1 MLAPYNHLWHIFTW
15 GHIPCLEGDA
25 ARRAFDAL
33 DKVAAHLRSN
43 RLLVKPGPS
52 AVCMMP
58 DARYALPYEEATVLS
73 QADPHWIAA
82 ESAVPAFLRGLLIFS
97 HAVGLMR
104 PPKPERE
111 KWIPTL
117 VVTFMIIRLEDSVM
131 FEDNAAKEIG
141 QPQKL

>member
-1 MLAPYNHLWHIFTW
+1 MLAPYNHLWHIFTC

-82 ESAVPAFLRGLLIFS
+82 ESAVPGISPWAANFLPCRGADAPSETGKGEMDS
-97 HAVGLMR
+97 HPCGHFHDYSPRRFRYV
-104 PPKPERE
+104 
-111 KWIPTL
+111 
-117 VVTFMIIRLEDSVM
+117 
-131 FEDNAAKEIG
+131 
-141 QPQKL
+141 